1 MMKLNLM
8 ARSWSAV
15 AVGALLVASWA
26 PVALSQALAP
36 EAVTDG
42 NPAAGGDACAA
53 GVVLDDGTLETGYG
67 WVPSVTD
74 GRYVQR
80 FERADFVSRRME
92 EVCICWTRNRSDDE
106 ISFSVQLYR
115 DQGGRPAFEP
125 QASLEAV
132 ATMVPTFPDG
142 AFYTVDVSGIDMRAV
157 TDVFYLGVQWDP
169 SRDQYFYVCADH
181 SQGTPVVDGW
191 FIDDRADEW
200 TSVLDTFDPIFLNHR
215 AMLVRGRALEGDFP
229 LVPTLSEWGIVLL
242 VVVIAGFGALMLR
255 RRGD

>member
-1 MMKLNLM
+1 MKFNLIK
-8 ARSWSAV
+8 RPWSTV
-15 AVGALLVASWA
+15 AVGALLVVFWT
-26 PVALSQALAP
+26 PVAPSQTLAP

-67 WVPSVTD
+67 WVPSVLD

-92 EVCICWTRNRSDDE
+92 EICICWTRNRSDDE

-115 DQGGRPAFEP
+115 DQGGRPALEP

-132 ATMVPTFPDG
+132 ATIVPTFPDG

-169 SRDQYFYVCADH
+169 SRDQFFFVCADH
-181 SQGTPVVDGW
+181 SEGTPVTDGW

-200 TSVLDTFDPIFLNHR
+200 TSVLDTIDPIFLNHR
-215 AMLVRGRALEGDFP
+215 AMLVRGRAMEGDFP
-229 LVPTLSEWGIVLL
+229 LVPTLSGWGIVLL
-242 VVVIAGFGALMLR
+242 VVVIAGFGALLLR
-255 RRGD
+255 RRRD